1 MKSNV
6 ISFFLTTVIT
16 TGVLAGC
23 SNNSANESTTDQ
35 SSAISES
42 SEGTD
47 SNTNNTNSADNSASG
62 NTGTDADASANDA
75 SLSASFDEFIASL
88 HAGQSY
94 AYAPICDGE
103 DALLVT
109 SYTFDDLNGHIATY
123 DASIYIEEGGCV
135 KKVTTVQSG
144 GTAYPI
150 AVTADNELIV
160 GNRNSVQVAHIDKA
174 SGKYVI
180 TRESDVEFT
189 TDEEG
194 TYHDYI
200 EGEDVSIGTD
210 STLYD
215 ELDSLYWD
223 SEVIS
228 FESAGIASDNTPNLE
243 GAVYAAYEGDDLYN
257 ISCYIGFESDTTG
270 FMQTPDGLSGA
281 PFDYELKGSD
291 IVFHIAS
298 ADDNTAASFSFD
310 NASFPVLTFT
320 GESPFEN
327 PEVTLTFLD
336 NADPETFEASTYYE
350 RDNTLLM
357 QVSSYDKTSLTGDLY
372 REEKIKEEFVD
383 GAVEGDILSSVNGT
397 AFTVV
402 SFEEVNK
409 ELEYGTDDEFKQDVV
424 GTTRFDK
431 FLVRSSDDDFYYALQ
446 KEDYETSYKVV
457 SLMTEGTVKKLIAK
471 DVTFSIKEDC
481 VIVLL
486 KFVLN
491 DESGELKEDY
501 IIGREFDPESYPGW
515 SEDATEYY
523 LSSDMLV
530 SISVVDNELSC
541 IVQQYVE

>member
-1 MKSNV
+1 MKSKV
-6 ISFFLTTVIT
+6 ISFFLSTAMIAS
-16 TGVLAGC
+16 VLVGC
-23 SNNSANESTTDQ
+23 SNNSANDTTADQ
-35 SSAISES
+35 GSSAQVAGGDA
-42 SEGTD
+42 EG
-47 SNTNNTNSADNSASG
+47 SADGADTADSSSND
-62 NTGTDADASANDA
+62 NTDADANASSNEA
-75 SLSASFDEFIASL
+75 SLPATYDELIASL

-94 AYAPICDGE
+94 AYAPICEGE

-109 SYTFDDLNGHIATY
+109 SYTFDDLNGHIASY
-123 DASIYIEEGGCV
+123 DASIYVESDGSV

-150 AVTADNELIV
+150 AVTSDNELIV
-160 GNRNSVQVAHIDKA
+160 GNRNSVKVSHVDKA
-174 SGKYVI
+174 SGAYVI
-180 TRESDVEFT
+180 TRESDAEYT

-194 TYHDYI
+194 TYHNYI
-200 EGEDVSIGTD
+200 EGEDVTIGSD
-210 STLYD
+210 SSFYD

-257 ISCYIGFESDTTG
+257 ISCYIGFSSDTSG
-270 FMQTPDGLSGA
+270 FMQTPDGISGSS
-281 PFDYELKGSD
+281 FDYELNGSD
-291 IVFHIAS
+291 IVFHIGS
-298 ADDNTAASFSFD
+298 SDDNTAASFSFD

-320 GESPFEN
+320 GDSPFEN
-327 PEVTLTFLD
+327 SKVTLTLLP
-336 NADPETFEASTYYE
+336 NADPESFDAATYYE
-350 RDNTLLM
+350 GDNNLLM
-357 QVSSYDKTSLTGDLY
+357 QITSYDKTSLSGDLY
-372 REEKIKEEFVD
+372 RDEKIKEEFVD
-383 GAVEGDILSSVNGT
+383 SASEGDIIYSVNGT

-402 SFEEVNK
+402 SFEAVNK
-409 ELEYGTDDEFKQDVV
+409 ELEYGTDDEFKGDVV

-431 FLVRSSDDDFYYALQ
+431 FLVQSGDDDSYYALQ

-457 SLMTEGTVKKLIAK
+457 SLMTEGTVKKLIAEG
-471 DVTFSIKEDC
+471 VTFNIKEDC

-501 IIGREFDPESYPGW
+501 IIGREFDPDNYPGW

-530 SISVVDNELSC
+530 SVSVVDNELSC
-541 IVQQYVE
+541 FVQQYVE